1 MSFQLYMC
9 SSWAQAGGH
18 GAEVRRG
25 GAEPRAVAGLDVAGD
40 RVGHVRGPLGPAADV
55 VGQHRETSVNGGGQQ
70 LGGVVTGA
78 GVNNG

>member
-1 MSFQLYMC
+1 MDRFVRMSFQLYMC
-9 SSWAQAGGH
+9 SSWAQAGGQ
-18 GAEVRRG
+18 GRG
-25 GAEPRAVAGLDVAGD
+25 GAGLDVAGD